1 MIIAS
6 ELRLPEMFSDWEMPM
21 SLYMTSYGQ
30 KNWGWLIRK
39 GAIEGF
45 GQEESVSRL
54 RRRERK
60 RRERKRRGRD
70 LTGNITGTE
79 TAAGNKVLMPF

>member
-6 ELRLPEMFSDWEMPM
+6 ELRLPEMFSDWEMPVY
-21 SLYMTSYGQ
+21 LYKTSYGQ

-45 GQEESVSRL
+45 GQEEPVYRL
-54 RRRERK
+54 Q

-70 LTGNITGTE
+70 LTGNISGTE

>member
-1 MIIAS
+1 
-6 ELRLPEMFSDWEMPM
+6 MFSDWEMPVY
-21 SLYMTSYGQ
+21 LYKTSYGQ

-45 GQEESVSRL
+45 GQEEPVYRL
-54 RRRERK
+54 Q

>member
-6 ELRLPEMFSDWEMPM
+6 ELRLPEMFSDWEMPVY
-21 SLYMTSYGQ
+21 LYKTSYGQ

-45 GQEESVSRL
+45 GQEEPVYRL
-54 RRRERK
+54 Q